1 VEFDLLG
8 LTGGLQFGTS
18 LVNINAF
25 YNSGVLRWYF
35 HQNVPWLQLALTLF
49 PSGIA
54 PTGFTTEVTST
65 IFANGVQQLNNFFN
79 MCDHNRMA
87 RHILPQ
93 ETFRAEIV
101 HPTAFTAAGVDVYY
115 VIQMLGILYAAL

>member
-1 VEFDLLG
+1 
-8 LTGGLQFGTS
+8 
-18 LVNINAF
+18 
-25 YNSGVLRWYF
+25 
-35 HQNVPWLQLALTLF
+35 VPWLQIALTLF

-54 PTGFTTEVTST
+54 PTGFTTEATST
-65 IFANGVQQLNNFFN
+65 IFANGTQQLNNFFN

-93 ETFRAEIV
+93 ESFRAEIV
-101 HPTAFTAAGVDVYY
+101 HPAAFTAAANDVYY